1 MKPPDQLSSVLN
13 GANRNQSDR
22 TAAVQLPAVRV
33 RAFELDALR
42 GLAVIMMIL
51 HHFIYDLRYLLDLD
65 VFAFQE
71 QWWFDALL
79 RPVFLF
85 VFLVVSGICSTF
97 SRSNAR
103 RGLRM
108 TLAAL
113 LFTLATTAVWL
124 ITGMELA
131 IFFNILHLL
140 ALGTL
145 IYAGLEKFC
154 GRHQKVFD
162 FVLLFTGAVLLWA
175 GSILNQIPEP
185 DGYWLL
191 PLGILPPGN
200 VGMGDYMPIIPWLG
214 FFLVGALIGRLF
226 YKSGSSLFTAPPFW
240 LKQAAAPFAWTGKR
254 ALLIY
259 IIHQPLLL
267 VILYGLRALSII

>member
-1 MKPPDQLSSVLN
+1 MKQPDLTSAGRFEEKLAESDCQSAQKSS
-13 GANRNQSDR
+13 AC
-22 TAAVQLPAVRV
+22 RV

-65 VFAFQE
+65 VFMFQE
-71 QWWFDALL
+71 RWWFDALL

-85 VFLVVSGICSTF
+85 VFLAVSGVCCTF

-108 TLAAL
+108 ALAAL
-113 LFTLATTAVWL
+113 AFTLATTAIWR

-145 IYAGLEKFC
+145 LYAGLEKVC
-154 GRHQKVFD
+154 GKKQALFD
-162 FVLLFTGAVLLWA
+162 FILVALSAVLLWS
-175 GSILNQIPEP
+175 GSILNYVPET

-191 PLGILPPGN
+191 PIGILPAGS

-214 FFLVGALIGRLF
+214 FFLTGAVIGRLF
-226 YKSGSSLFTAPPFW
+226 YKSGTTLFSSAPDW
-240 LKQAAAPFAWTGKR
+240 LRKVSSPFAWTGKR

-259 IIHQPLLL
+259 IVHQPVLLL
-267 VILYGLRALSII
+267 ILYGLRSLSII